1 MTPQQIGAVLG
12 KCAAYDRRT
21 VGETDIHAWT
31 EALDGITYAEALE
44 AVRRHYR
51 ADDAWL
57 MPAHIRAIVHGIRE
71 DNRRHQKHPVRALPS
86 RFEAGPDAARRAR
99 EGAALCR
106 AELGAHVDEAKPAD
120 EDNPIRDRALR
131 RARTERRTA

>member
-1 MTPQQIGAVLG
+1 MTPQQIGAVLA

-44 AVRRHYR
+44 AIKRHYR
-51 ADDAWL
+51 IDTGWA
-57 MPAHIRAIVHGIRE
+57 MPGHIRAIVHGIRE

-106 AELGAHVDEAKPAD
+106 AELGAAIDEAKPAD
-120 EDNPIRDRALR
+120 DENPIRDRALR
-131 RARTERRTA
+131 RARAERRTA